1 METSESS
8 NLTKLPHEF
17 TLWFTFFKKSKDK
30 QLEEFEDNLKEISS
44 FGTAEEFWGIY
55 QHMKRPSS
63 LPRGCEFFL
72 FKKGI
77 RPLWEDEANQGGGRF
92 FISVKKN
99 QSNNKLWEDFLI
111 ATLMLGKD
119 MDAVNGVVLNVRTY
133 EVFIS
138 VWTKPLDDEQMARI
152 RNWMHTSM
160 DMPPDITI
168 EYRKHPT
175 NEELAQKHEAI
186 HKEDTGPAPAEAE
199 PLNNAQVDENS
210 EPAAKD
216 SDTNSESVPKDPETD
231 NQIQPAENPIP
242 ESVEKPV
249 INSPEAEAD
258 EKTNRPLVDT
268 GSQSHEDF

>member
-8 NLTKLPHEF
+8 NLTKLPQEF

-44 FGTAEEFWGIY
+44 FSTAEEFWGIY
-55 QHMKRPSS
+55 QHMKRPNS
-63 LPRGCEFFL
+63 LPRGCEFFM

-99 QSNNKLWEDFLI
+99 QANNKLWEDFLI

-119 MDAVNGVVLNVRTY
+119 MDAVNGIVLNVRTY

-138 VWTKPLDDEQMARI
+138 VWTKPLNEEQMTKI
-152 RNWMHTSM
+152 RNWMRTSM
-160 DMPPDITI
+160 ELLPELPI

-175 NEELAQKHEAI
+175 NEDLAQKHEQGQRDEVEQTPI
-186 HKEDTGPAPAEAE
+186 LGESQEQELIENRAEGVSK
-199 PLNNAQVDENS
+199 NDEV
-210 EPAAKD
+210 KD
-216 SDTNSESVPKDPETD
+216 QNISD
-231 NQIQPAENPIP
+231 ENPIP
-242 ESVEKPV
+242 ESSQKPV
-249 INSPEAEAD
+249 TNPPESEND
-258 EKTNRPLVDT
+258 EKIDKPVVET
-268 GSQSHEDF
+268 GNQSHEDF